1 MDTPLISILLAF
13 SAIMAGVLGFCLRER
28 QRATGHSEGAFDPR
42 SDRDDD
48 QRVALTLFGGI
59 ISGILLA
66 LLTAYLM
73 FFRAGS
79 GT

>member
-1 MDTPLISILLAF
+1 MDISLLTILLAF

-28 QRATGHSEGAFDPR
+28 RRVTASGTQASDPQ
-42 SDRDDD
+42 SDRDAD